1 MELVTQI
8 DTSLKKLTEL
18 CATQEAEMTQYEETE
33 QLAVDD
39 KKKRLHYERI
49 RIQEIKGEI
58 ELSLKEIQQK
68 NQEIDDKVNEDA
80 KPQLAEKH
88 RINNQVDELD
98 KKILELEKQ
107 LEVMRR

>member
-1 MELVTQI
+1 MELVTRI

-18 CATQEAEMTQYEETE
+18 CATQESEMTQYEETE

-58 ELSLKEIQQK
+58 ELCLKEIQQK

-98 KKILELEKQ
+98 KKILELEK
-107 LEVMRR
+107 